1 MSAFQRVERPRDAK
15 AFGWKD
21 VEVHMR
27 KFSLT
32 LATSLLALGIA
43 TSADA
48 LPISSPAGLRAAIDD
63 TSMTQKVWWGWGG
76 YYRPAYVVAA
86 PVVVVPAPV
95 VVVPRVY
102 APVFWRPRPRFYAR
116 PVFWG
121 GPRFYG
127 RRYYGW

>member
-1 MSAFQRVERPRDAK
+1 VNARVIEK

-32 LATSLLALGIA
+32 LATGLLALGVA

-48 LPISSPAGLRAAIDD
+48 LPISSPAGLRAAIDESS
-63 TSMTQKVWWGWGG
+63 TMRQVWWGWGG
-76 YYRPAYVVAA
+76 YYRPAFVVA
-86 PVVVVPAPV
+86 PVVVAPPVVVARPV
-95 VVVPRVY
+95 VVVRPVY
-102 APVFWRPRPRFYAR
+102 APVFWRPR

-127 RRYYGW
+127 RRFYGW

>member
-1 MSAFQRVERPRDAK
+1 
-15 AFGWKD
+15 
-21 VEVHMR
+21 MR

-32 LATSLLALGIA
+32 LVMSLLALGIA

-48 LPISSPAGLRAAIDD
+48 LPISAPAGLRAAIED
-63 TSMTQKVWWGWGG
+63 TSTTQTVWWGWGG
-76 YYRPAYVVAA
+76 YYQPAYVVA
-86 PVVVVPAPV
+86 PVIVVPQV

-102 APVFWRPRPRFYAR
+102 TPVFWRPRPRFYAR

-127 RRYYGW
+127 RRFYGW